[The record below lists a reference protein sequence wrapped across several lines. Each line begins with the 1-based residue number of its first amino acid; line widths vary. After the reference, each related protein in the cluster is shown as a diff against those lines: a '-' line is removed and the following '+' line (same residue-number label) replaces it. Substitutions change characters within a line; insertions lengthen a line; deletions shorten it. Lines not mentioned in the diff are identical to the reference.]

1 MFLIS
6 RKNISLNKSKPF
18 ENPFNIAKKTEF
30 ELITSR
36 HFKNLISPK
45 PAWNS
50 QWKFLRGIKRL
61 VTAYTSP
68 IFQIFFQKKDFSEN
82 PVNLDVGI

>member
-1 MFLIS
+1 MPVILLFCFYWPVVGHADSMFLIL

-18 ENPFNIAKKTEF
+18 ENPFNIAKNTEF
-30 ELITSR
+30 EVITSR

-50 QWKFLRGIKRL
+50 Q
-61 VTAYTSP
+61 
-68 IFQIFFQKKDFSEN
+68 
-82 PVNLDVGI
+82 